1 MQRRR
6 FGRTGLE
13 VPALT
18 FGGGWVGG
26 LLIRGSEQERH
37 AVLDRALHAGIDWI
51 DTAALYGNGVSE
63 TVIGG
68 WLRGAA
74 KEKRPR
80 ISTKFNIDTS
90 AGDFAGQIERSVTAS
105 LQRLGLQSVPLLILH
120 SRVVDAANKGRDNAR
135 IDRAGGSGFG
145 RHRRHHGQ
153 VARAGPVRLDR
164 PDRTG

>member
-26 LLIRGSEQERH
+26 LLIRGSEQERE
-37 AVLDRALHAGIDWI
+37 AVLNRALAAGIDWI

-68 WLRGAA
+68 WLRGVA

-90 AGDFAGQIERSVTAS
+90 AGDFAGQIERSVAAS
-105 LQRLGLQSVPLLILH
+105 LQRLGLASVPLLILH
-120 SRVVDAANKGRDNAR
+120 SRVVEADRSGAGQAQPQRR
-135 IDRAGGSGFG
+135 RRCWDRAASPTSWTGCAHRACATGS
-145 RHRRHHGQ
+145 
-153 VARAGPVRLDR
+153 A
-164 PDRTG
+164 